1 MLIKWHTCVYKFKKK
16 LKKKNYKT
24 QIQKF
29 DMKPQLNTLSKHLDL
44 FKLKRELRNTSVT
57 KFFLSQSEIYA

>member
-16 LKKKNYKT
+16 LKKNYKT

-29 DMKPQLNTLSKHLDL
+29 DMKPKLNTLSKHLDL

-57 KFFLSQSEIYA
+57 KFFLSKSEIYA

>member
-1 MLIKWHTCVYKFKKK
+1 M
-16 LKKKNYKT
+16 
-24 QIQKF
+24 QKF

-57 KFFLSQSEIYA
+57 KFFLAQSELYA